1 MLSPDPQFVFKI
13 RNTQEY
19 SESLQ
24 ELYRQ
29 HEITIILRN
38 IIYASFRLIFIYI
51 KEKSQFGGNMS
62 LTTHK
67 HLFTSP

>member
-1 MLSPDPQFVFKI
+1 MLSTDPQFVFKI
-13 RNTQEY
+13 HNTQEY

-38 IIYASFRLIFIYI
+38 IIYASFFLIFVFI
-51 KEKSQFGGNMS
+51 KEKV
-62 LTTHK
+62 
-67 HLFTSP
+67 PVW